1 MRLIQNQGMIL
12 AQIRIMLRFR
22 QKNPIR
28 HELQAR
34 IQPGFFLKAYLVTHQ
49 TSQAAV

>member
-34 IQPGFFLKAYLVTHQ
+34 IQPGFSSKRTW
-49 TSQAAV
+49 